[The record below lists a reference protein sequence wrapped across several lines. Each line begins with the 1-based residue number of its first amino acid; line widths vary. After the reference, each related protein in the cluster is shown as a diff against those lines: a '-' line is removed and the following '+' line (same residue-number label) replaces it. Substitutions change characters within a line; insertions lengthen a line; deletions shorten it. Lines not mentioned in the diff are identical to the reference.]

1 MTENDENDKKM
12 RRSNLTK
19 LKLVTF
25 TGAAGLLGL
34 AVSFA
39 IFAFN
44 SHKQK
49 SKKKGT
55 LPLSIYLPLAWI
67 RISQCWREIL
77 DLGLPGCDTVCVNL
91 SAKEILDLAD
101 EIISISTRVHDAVAL
116 VPLNKVN
123 RNYLKKRDGYGNVS
137 DLIDCWLCEM
147 I

>member
-1 MTENDENDKKM
+1 MSENDENDKRTKG
-12 RRSNLTK
+12 SNNPKK
-19 LKLVTF
+19 LRLVTF

-55 LPLSIYLPLAWI
+55 LSLAPACLNPFVSHNADERFSI
-67 RISQCWREIL
+67 
-77 DLGLPGCDTVCVNL
+77 LGLPGCDTVRVNL

-101 EIISISTRVHDAVAL
+101 EIISNSTRVHDAVAS
-116 VPLNKVN
+116 VPLNKVKLETHSN
-123 RNYLKKRDGYGNVS
+123 SLTHTNTQKKKKDV
-137 DLIDCWLCEM
+137 L
-147 I
+147 